1 MRYSTTAALLLTSA
15 LVQPPARGGDGWPG
29 FVDES
34 VAALERALQTHDFA
48 AVEPRLAP
56 GFSYAGHGGGLALT
70 IMRQVVEGYPN
81 GLADIEILEVRRE
94 PDATLGIRI
103 GLHTADSTEQRTLRL
118 AGDGRF
124 LEAEVAGIRLAGHA
138 GSEDVGGEQLP
149 DWSVA
154 LEKPIAEVPFELR
167 DEFPVPLVDVRI
179 GERGPYRF
187 AVDTAAACTLLLRS
201 RLAEELNLERR
212 GSAGVSDSSGQPS
225 RQADLVLLPELRF
238 GGVVAR
244 DISAV
249 SHSPGAAHAASIPD
263 DVQGILGRVLFE
275 SLLLTL
281 DYPGR
286 RLIVREGTL
295 EPGPAVVPFDLVDGV
310 MQIAIGV
317 AGRRLPVILDSGHRG
332 TVTLPRSWA
341 DRLPLAGPVVADG
354 WTATVNAVY
363 ARETAPLAG
372 SVELGLER
380 VASPALHF
388 ADEHSPSLLG
398 GGLLR
403 EFSVTVD
410 QRARLVRFER
420 DAAGAAS
427 RK

>member
-1 MRYSTTAALLLTSA
+1 VRYWTMAVLLTSA
-15 LVQPPARGGDGWPG
+15 LVPALARGGDGWPG

-34 VAALERALQTHDFA
+34 VAALERALQAHDYA
-48 AVEPRLAP
+48 AVEPLLAP

-70 IMRQVVEGYPN
+70 IMRQVVEDYPE
-81 GLADIEILEVRRE
+81 GLADIEILEVRQE
-94 PDATLGIRI
+94 PDGTLGIRTGI
-103 GLHTADSTEQRTLRL
+103 HTAGATEHRTLRL

-138 GSEDVGGEQLP
+138 GSEEVGGGQLP

-154 LEKPIAEVPFELR
+154 LENPITEVPFELR
-167 DEFPVPLVDVRI
+167 DEFPIPLVDVRI
-179 GERGPYRF
+179 GEHGPYRF
-187 AVDTAAACTLLLRS
+187 AVDTAAACTVLLRS
-201 RLAEELNLERR
+201 RLAEELNLERQ

-225 RQADLVLLPELRF
+225 RPADLVLLPELRF
-238 GGVVAR
+238 GDVVAR
-244 DISAV
+244 DLSAV
-249 SHSPGAAHAASIPD
+249 SHTPAAAHAASIPD

-286 RLIVREGTL
+286 RLILKEGTL

-317 AGRRLPVILDSGHRG
+317 GGRQLPVILDSGHRG
-332 TVTLPRSWA
+332 TLTLPRSWA
-341 DRLPLAGPVVADG
+341 EVLPLAGPVVADG
-354 WTATVNAVY
+354 RTATVNAVY
-363 ARETAPLAG
+363 SRETAHLAG
-372 SVELGLER
+372 SVEMGRER

-388 ADEHSPSLLG
+388 ADEHSPTLLG

-420 DAAGAAS
+420 DASGAAP